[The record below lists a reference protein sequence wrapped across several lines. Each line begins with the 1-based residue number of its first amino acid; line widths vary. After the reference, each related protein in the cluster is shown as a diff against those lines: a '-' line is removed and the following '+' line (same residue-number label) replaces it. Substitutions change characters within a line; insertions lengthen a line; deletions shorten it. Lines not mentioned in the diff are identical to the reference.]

1 MDVRVRRIHPDKRS
15 KISSFDEFLR
25 YRKESE
31 GSFWID
37 VTAPSSAELM
47 ELLSPL
53 EFHPLILE
61 RCGDAAASSGVL
73 HVGNCVLVQCALQT
87 KWDDPERR
95 LISIVCLPSSIITVH
110 AQRLS
115 PLETLPADL
124 PALLGHHRLSTSA
137 ILYVMLDRVI
147 DGSVELGLEARRS
160 VDELEAAM
168 RDEVESGQVGGTI
181 LGRKRMATH
190 LEITL
195 EEQHRCLT
203 ALLSMETEAFSA
215 EGVRHYFRDAI
226 SHLEHSLRYV
236 QSIEARLAELHQQYL
251 LVLQG
256 RTNDRLKILTILS
269 AVFMPLMLITSIYG
283 MNFRDMP
290 ELDLPYGYP
299 VTLIV
304 MLGLVGGLLWF
315 FYRRG
320 WFD

>member
-1 MDVRVRRIHPDKRS
+1 MDVRVCRIRPDKQS
-15 KISSFDEFLR
+15 EISSFEEFLR
-25 YRKESE
+25 HRKESE
-31 GSFWID
+31 DSFWID
-37 VTAPSSAELM
+37 VTAPSSAELV

-61 RCGDAAASSGVL
+61 RCGDTAALSGVL
-73 HVGNCVLVQCALQT
+73 HVGGCVLVQFALQM

-95 LISIVCLPSSIITVH
+95 LISIVCLPRSIVTVH
-110 AQRLS
+110 AERLS
-115 PLETLPADL
+115 ALETLSGDL

-147 DGSVELGLEARRS
+147 DGSVEQGLEARRA
-160 VDELEAAM
+160 VDELETAM
-168 RDEVESGQVGGTI
+168 RAEVESDEIGGTI
-181 LGRKRMATH
+181 LELKRMAAH

-236 QSIEARLAELHQQYL
+236 QSIEARLSELHQQYL

-269 AVFMPLMLITSIYG
+269 AVFMPLSLIASIYG
-283 MNFRDMP
+283 MNFRHMP
-290 ELDLPYGYP
+290 EIDLPYGYP
-299 VTLIV
+299 VTLVV
-304 MLGLVGGLLWF
+304 MLGLAGGLLWF

>member
-15 KISSFDEFLR
+15 EISSFEEFLR
-25 YRKESE
+25 HRQESE
-31 GSFWID
+31 DSFWID
-37 VTAPSSAELM
+37 ITAPSSAELN

-53 EFHPLILE
+53 ELHPLILE
-61 RCGDAAASSGVL
+61 RCVDAAASSGVL
-73 HVGNCVLVQCALQT
+73 HVGNCVLVQLALQAN
-87 KWDDPERR
+87 WDDPERR
-95 LISIVCLPSSIITVH
+95 LISIACLPRSILTVH
-110 AQRLS
+110 AERLS
-115 PLETLPADL
+115 PLETLPVDL

-147 DGSVELGLEARRS
+147 DESVELGLAARRA
-160 VDELEAAM
+160 VDELETAM
-168 RDEVESGQVGGTI
+168 QAEIESEQIGRTI
-181 LGRKRMATH
+181 LALKRLAAH

-215 EGVRHYFRDAI
+215 EGIRHYFRDAI

-236 QSIEARLAELHQQYL
+236 QSIEARLAELHQQYQ

-269 AVFMPLMLITSIYG
+269 AVFMPLTLITGIYG
-283 MNFRDMP
+283 MNFHDMP
-290 ELDLPYGYP
+290 EIDLPYGYP
-299 VTLIV
+299 VTLVV
-304 MLGLVGGLLWF
+304 MLGLAGGLLWF